1 MAWDKNFPTDATK
14 IRLDP
19 AGVRGNWAA
28 IEAGNVP
35 YVRIQLAKQ
44 TTDPTRQ
51 NNTGWVYGKQV
62 SSQTELF
69 FEDDRNPAKVTQLT
83 NNNRIGV
90 ITQGVNASNFIMDAT
105 SFSFGI
111 NQMIVATGSYNS
123 SGVLTSGVNMS
134 THATPHPS
142 TGIYNIRVN
151 ADVLLNNNYKV
162 QLTSFTTGNERI
174 INIVSKGS
182 VTAGNPTTI
191 QVQITSGAGSGRDE
205 AFEVIII
212 GGR

>member
-28 IEAGNVP
+28 LENGDVP
-35 YVRIQLAKQ
+35 YVKLRL
-44 TTDPTRQ
+44 TSTVNPTRD
-51 NNTGWVYGKQV
+51 NNYGWVFGKNPGTGV
-62 SSQTELF
+62 IELF
-69 FEDDRNPAKVTQLT
+69 YEDNQNPAKVTQLT

-142 TGIYNIRVN
+142 TGVYNIRVN

-191 QVQITSGAGSGRDE
+191 QVQITSGSGSGRDE
-205 AFEVIII
+205 AFEVIIV